1 MRKEVENWWMQ
12 AKKDLEAAEKNL
24 KIGEYYLVAFLCQQ
38 AVEKA
43 LKALYIQKKRQSPG
57 QTHSLTK
64 LARDCGVQ
72 KKYTTFLRHLTS
84 EYFLSRYPDATED
97 VPYMMYEEEDVKN
110 YINQSKEVLD
120 WVASRIE
127 K

>member
-1 MRKEVENWWMQ
+1 MQ
-12 AKKDLEAAEKNL
+12 GKKDLEAAEKNL

-43 LKALYIQKKRQSPG
+43 LKALYIHKKRQSPG

-64 LARDCGVQ
+64 LARDCGVH

-97 VPYMMYEEEDVKN
+97 VPYMMYEEEDVRN
-110 YINQSKEVLD
+110 YLNKSKEILD
-120 WVASRIE
+120 WVASKIE